1 MNLLGSFGLLNEL
14 EEISSDASVVE
25 TKPIEVKKDYNKMTI
40 PEQLEYRR
48 LRKLEKQNKI
58 ILASQYSQTH
68 EWSADGEISKGR
80 AGTLR
85 GSYAPMA
92 GNCKRCG
99 NHYQLFKL
107 NPVQCPN
114 QKK

>member
-1 MNLLGSFGLLNEL
+1 MNDLFDENSETI
-14 EEISSDASVVE
+14 EEI
-25 TKPIEVKKDYNKMTI
+25 KPIEKKDYHKMTI
-40 PEQLEYRR
+40 AEQFEYKR
-48 LRKLEKQNKI
+48 LQKLEKQNKI
-58 ILASQYSQTH
+58 ILTSQYSQTH
-68 EWSADGEISKGR
+68 EWSADGEISVKGKL
-80 AGTLR
+80 GSTLR

-107 NPVQCPN
+107 NPVPCPN